1 MHIQEISLKDRSTA
15 ALREIAGNVS
25 SEYIMVYLND
35 LIAGFGE
42 YAEERFISVA
52 EDTGAD
58 MLYSDHYR
66 LFPGSG
72 DEPVRKKYPLIDC
85 QKGSLRDDF
94 DFGSVVMLRTSS
106 LREAVSEMDA
116 DYRHAGFYDLRL
128 RLRNIVHINEFLY
141 TDMAA
146 DLRPSGLRTDRL

>member
-35 LIAGFGE
+35 LVSGFGE

-66 LFPGSG
+66 MSPGENGVS
-72 DEPVRKKYPLIDC
+72 VRKKYPLIDC
-85 QKGSLRDDF
+85 QKGALRDDF
-94 DFGSVVMLRTSS
+94 DFGSAVLFRTSS
-106 LREAVSEMDA
+106 FREAVA
-116 DYRHAGFYDLRL
+116 
-128 RLRNIVHINEFLY
+128 
-141 TDMAA
+141 DMAE
-146 DLRPSGLRTDRL
+146 DYKQQRLHIQTLENHTEVRG